1 MGSGEVGPRVGVG
14 LETGGSIVVG
24 VGVASTPESMVTV
37 LLNVPRSTLSPPNTA
52 AVGVAPQTD
61 ADVEKATVV
70 TSLMLAAR
78 KLMVARVNWAV
89 GSPPVNCCQ
98 SAKVGQIGT
107 RENCCYGEAALS
119 FLTVRL

>member
-24 VGVASTPESMVTV
+24 VGGASTPESMVTV

-89 GSPPVNCCQ
+89 GSPPVNLPAEYLMTPVELSTVFASTTLKVSV
-98 SAKVGQIGT
+98 SACI
-107 RENCCYGEAALS
+107 
-119 FLTVRL
+119 

>member
-1 MGSGEVGPRVGVG
+1 M
-14 LETGGSIVVG
+14 GGSIVVR
-24 VGVASTPESMVTV
+24 VGVASTSESMVTV
-37 LLNVPRSTLSPPNTA
+37 LLNVSRSTLSPPNTA

-89 GSPPVNCCQ
+89 GSPPVNLPEEYLMTPVEL
-98 SAKVGQIGT
+98 STVFASTTLKVSVSVCI
-107 RENCCYGEAALS
+107 
-119 FLTVRL
+119 